1 VKDFLNSGSNVS
13 LDESQLGQRLQ
24 KVKKLSLIYFI
35 NKKFIAWVTL
45 TEDKE
50 NVTTKDFNGFC

>member
-24 KVKKLSLIYFI
+24 KVKKFSLIYFI
-35 NKKFIAWVTL
+35 NKKFIAWVTV